1 MMEDDVYL
9 FGYETGYETGV
20 EVGRQE
26 VIEWG
31 KETCPHDLFG
41 EGTHCFKRAC
51 DECWKEKWGL

>member
-1 MMEDDVYL
+1 MMDDEVYL
-9 FGYETGYETGV
+9 FGYETGI
-20 EVGRQE
+20 EVGHQE